1 MANHHYVP
9 RFYLRHFA
17 CDSGESRVFSMNQN
31 NEIHENKISKI
42 CAKENYNT
50 PQQEQAQ
57 SALET
62 KHSKILQD
70 FIDTPNP
77 ETFNQSHDFVESV
90 SFMMGNNIYIRE
102 IIAKLLRE
110 ILLRT
115 QGSGFDGDISGIS
128 IDIGYRG
135 QLESSIGFADCVFE
149 EFQSW
154 KFVRLKVD
162 GNDKVFI
169 TSDNPVSMFNTQ
181 NAFDPWETSIRLKD
195 VHINFGDE
203 SIPTSDGGVSSKCNI
218 NFTYDSV
225 SFGQD
230 VVMIFPVNPGVYLI
244 AFSDSSTHARY
255 IEEPK
260 NNIRLACFLNLITL
274 SQCNKAVYSHRKL
287 RLEETNKN
295 RHSFLDY
302 CVRSRLTPSFWVGIR
317 ADGVLIGR

>member
-17 CDSGESRVFSMNQN
+17 SDSGKTRVFSMNRENQ
-31 NEIHENKISKI
+31 IHKNKISKI

-50 PQQEQAQ
+50 PQQEREQ
-57 SALET
+57 SGLEN

-70 FIDTPNP
+70 FIDTRNP
-77 ETFNQSHDFVESV
+77 ETFNQSRDFVESV
-90 SFMMGNNIYIRE
+90 SFMMCNNIYMRE
-102 IIAKLLRE
+102 RIAKSLRE

-115 QGSGFDGDISGIS
+115 QGSGFDGDISDIS

-154 KFVRLKVD
+154 KFVRLKID
-162 GNDKVFI
+162 SSDKVFI
-169 TSDNPVSMFNTQ
+169 TSDNPVSIFNTE
-181 NAFDPWETSIRLKD
+181 NAVAPWETSIQLKN
-195 VHINFGDE
+195 VQISYSG
-203 SIPTSDGGVSSKCNI
+203 SRPTSDGGGSAKLNV
-218 NFTYDSV
+218 NFTFHSV

-244 AFSDSSTHARY
+244 AFSDSRTHARY
-255 IEEPK
+255 MEEPK
-260 NNIRLACFLNLITL
+260 NNNRLVGFLNLITF
-274 SQCNKAVYSHRKL
+274 SQCNKAVYSDSKL

-295 RHSFLDY
+295 MCSFRDY
-302 CVRSRLTPSFWVGIR
+302 CVSNGIAPSFYVGIK
-317 ADGVLIGR
+317 